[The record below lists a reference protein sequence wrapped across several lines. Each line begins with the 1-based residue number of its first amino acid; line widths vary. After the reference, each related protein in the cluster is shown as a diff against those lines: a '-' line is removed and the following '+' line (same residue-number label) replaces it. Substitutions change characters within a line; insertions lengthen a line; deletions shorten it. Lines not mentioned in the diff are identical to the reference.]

1 MLSLLP
7 LLSFLVLLPSVS
19 SHAIPDERIV
29 GGSDA
34 PLGLPLL
41 QGFLKENNMM
51 EKH

>member
-1 MLSLLP
+1 MLYLLP

-19 SHAIPDERIV
+19 SDAILEERIV

-34 PLGLPLL
+34 TLGLPLL